1 MTVACSQAL
10 VNLLITGEAVANVW
24 DGDRDAG
31 GLSEMMKMH
40 LAAAAVA
47 AVVAVVAVVAV
58 AVVAVAA
65 AACLRTALC
74 LCQSI
79 YSPVYP
85 PVFLSVCLSVL
96 RQFGTHT
103 HRCMRVFSLAN
114 WLFVCVPVCVCV
126 RCCCSAAWCDA
137 AVRDWISHAAGSPP
151 TA

>member
-79 YSPVYP
+79 
-85 PVFLSVCLSVL
+85 
-96 RQFGTHT
+96 
-103 HRCMRVFSLAN
+103 
-114 WLFVCVPVCVCV
+114 
-126 RCCCSAAWCDA
+126 
-137 AVRDWISHAAGSPP
+137 
-151 TA
+151 